1 MHSNSPEAGSRTAGR
16 SRYKT
21 GTIHEETK
29 EAPGSS
35 PPQTMPPHHY
45 RNPLF
50 LFPLFLLFFVILPVP
65 KASGAATAEIE
76 TVHSRDLYAPGET
89 CSLRFRIRISPSWF
103 LHGPEAGDEGM
114 IPTTLSLDS
123 PAWLRVVEISYPATT
138 PKNFEYTRDPVE
150 VYSGEI
156 EIGIEVALNESAPP
170 GRHTI
175 TGRLAYQ
182 ACSETSCL
190 PPEKIPFS
198 LTLEVSEDESSQ
210 RPEDTQTTQAPAA
223 SDRAPGDGLGAGI
236 WLTLLAVFLGGL
248 ALNLTPCIYPLIPIT
263 VSYFGGRSGQMR
275 GRAIIHGA
283 LYIIGLGT
291 TNSLLGVAASLS
303 GGILGAALQ
312 HPAVLIAVAGILV
325 LLALSFFGLWE
336 LRLPAGITRI
346 GSKSFGGYFG
356 TFFMGLTLGIVAAP
370 CLGPFILGLLTYVGQ
385 RGDPALGFLLF
396 FVLSIGLGLPLAVLA
411 VFSGALEKLPRS
423 GHWMVWIRKA
433 LGWVLIIMA
442 AYMAR
447 PLFPAPTIERMVFA
461 AILAGAGLHLGFLEI
476 YRDTGRL
483 QSVVQRIL
491 GILLF
496 VGAAGVLFSPHH
508 DEGIPWQPYSPSAL
522 ETALESGKPVIL
534 DFYADWCL
542 PCVAMDKEV
551 FSDPGVVELSRD
563 VIAIRADLTTKRQ
576 EHQELRER
584 FNVKGVPT
592 IVFFNRRGERVPRLR
607 AETYLSKQAFLDRLR
622 TLIQES

>member
-1 MHSNSPEAGSRTAGR
+1 
-16 SRYKT
+16 
-21 GTIHEETK
+21 
-29 EAPGSS
+29 
-35 PPQTMPPHHY
+35 MPPHHY
-45 RNPLF
+45 RNPIF
-50 LFPLFLLFFVILPVP
+50 LFPLFLLFFVIFPVP

-89 CSLRFRIRISPSWF
+89 CSLRFHIRISPSWF

-138 PKNFEYTRDPVE
+138 SKDFEYTPDPVE

-156 EIGIEVALNESAPP
+156 EIGVEVALKESAPL

-175 TGRLAYQ
+175 PGRLAYQ
-182 ACSETSCL
+182 ACSEASCL

-198 LTLEVSEDESSQ
+198 LTLEVSEHESSQ
-210 RPEDTQTTQAPAA
+210 RPEDTQTMQAPAA
-223 SDRAPGDGLGAGI
+223 SDRAPGDGLGAGL
-236 WLTLLAVFLGGL
+236 WLTLFAVFLGGL

-275 GRAIIHGA
+275 GRAMIHGV

-291 TNSLLGVAASLS
+291 TNSVLGVAASLS
-303 GGILGAALQ
+303 GGMLGAALQ
-312 HPAVLIAVAGILV
+312 HPGVLIAVAGILV

-336 LRLPAGITRI
+336 LRPPAGITRI

-423 GHWMVWIRKA
+423 GQWMVWIRKA
-433 LGWVLIIMA
+433 LGWILIIMA
-442 AYMAR
+442 AYMIR
-447 PLFPAPTIERMVFA
+447 PLFPSPSFERTVFA
-461 AILAGAGLHLGFLEI
+461 AILAGAGLHLGFLET
-476 YRDTGRL
+476 YRDTRGLRV
-483 QSVVQRIL
+483 SVQRIL

-496 VGAAGVLFSPHH
+496 LGALWALLVPHQRDGVR
-508 DEGIPWQPYSPSAL
+508 WQPYSSSTL
-522 ETALESGKPVIL
+522 ESALESGKPVIL

-542 PCVAMDKEV
+542 PCVAMEKEV
-551 FSDPGVVELSRD
+551 FSDPGVAALSRE

-584 FNVKGVPT
+584 FGVKGVPT
-592 IVFFNRRGERVPRLR
+592 IVFFNHRGERIPRLR
-607 AETYLSKQAFLDRLR
+607 AETYLSKQTFLDRLR
-622 TLIQES
+622 LLIDET